1 MKMTTLILFAA
12 LSAAAACTDKAPAVG
27 STNSVIV
34 DSGVTALAALPE
46 GEARLSVE
54 GGKIW

>member
-1 MKMTTLILFAA
+1 MTTLILFAA